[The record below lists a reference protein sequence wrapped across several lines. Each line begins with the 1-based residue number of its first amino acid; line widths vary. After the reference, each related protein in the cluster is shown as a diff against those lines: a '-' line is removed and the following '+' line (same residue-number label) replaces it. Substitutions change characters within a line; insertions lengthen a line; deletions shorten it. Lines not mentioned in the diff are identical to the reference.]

1 MMDIENVNIDG
12 VNMSNTNINDVKV
25 DDLSV
30 NNVKV
35 DNMNIDNVKVDNMNI
50 DNVKVDNMNIDNVK
64 IIDNVKMNNLGISNI
79 PKRVLVI
86 DDEPDNLEL
95 VKFVLEGE
103 GFEVTIANN
112 GLEALAKFSI
122 VEFDLVLLDI
132 MLPDIAGWDV
142 LKKIKERNAAIPVI
156 IVTAKTRNIDK
167 LLGIKVLKA
176 DDYITKPFLKK
187 ELIDKVKRL
196 TESSVCTGST

>member
-30 NNVKV
+30 N
-35 DNMNIDNVKVDNMNI
+35 NVKVDNMNI

-103 GFEVTIANN
+103 GFEVTIVNN
-112 GLEALAKFSI
+112 GLEALAKFCA

-156 IVTAKTRNIDK
+156 IVTAKTRNINK
-167 LLGIKVLKA
+167 LLGMKVLKA
-176 DDYITKPFLKK
+176 DDYVTKPFLKK

>member
-30 NNVKV
+30 N
-35 DNMNIDNVKVDNMNI
+35 NVKVDNMNI